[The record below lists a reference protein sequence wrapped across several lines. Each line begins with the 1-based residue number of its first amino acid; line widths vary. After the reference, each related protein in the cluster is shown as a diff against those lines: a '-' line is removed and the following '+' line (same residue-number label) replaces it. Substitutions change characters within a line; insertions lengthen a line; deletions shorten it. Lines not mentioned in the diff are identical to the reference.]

1 MELLLHPYAQVL
13 AWALVHFLWQG
24 ALIGLVAFG
33 LMRVPR
39 FGAAARYTIG
49 VTALGAMLVAP
60 IATAAYLA
68 SGTNAAVARFGQTT
82 IDTSSSLPAGF
93 GASAR
98 ARDVRTSRAD
108 SVPTHESRSRDGSRA
123 TGVAIILAIW
133 CAGVML
139 LSFRLASSWLAV
151 RRLVREATRPVSPEI
166 NTLVRRVAGRMALD
180 RVVRVC
186 ESSAVFVPVMIGW
199 LKPVVL
205 LPASTISGL
214 APAQVEAL
222 IAHELAHVRRHDYL
236 VNLLQA
242 VVETLLFY
250 HPAVWL
256 VSNHVRT
263 EREHCCDDLAV
274 GVCDRLVY
282 VTALADLAALNAV
295 PRVALAATGGSLLGR
310 VRRILGGGSDNRLPV
325 SGSLSVLFV
334 LLVAGIL
341 VPIGLLSARDASSA
355 VTPVAAGQA
364 ISGGV
369 TGGLNGG
376 VPRGV
381 SGGVVGGVSGG
392 IQQAAQA
399 QAQASTPAQQGSG
412 STSTTQT
419 TTRGSGNYVWSSGRD
434 KLAIKW
440 TGAFRLADD
449 DKDIE
454 WIEPGQSVEV
464 SDDGWVF
471 TTGVVLKGKSDGT
484 IERSYRRNG
493 FVRPYDPEGREY
505 LATALLRVVR
515 KSGFGAESRV
525 ARFLKQGGIEAVFT
539 EITQLEGDYARRLY
553 YTELFK
559 QAKLSPADLTRVAN
573 QAATTISSDYELA
586 TLLKAAAKLNVGD
599 ENALVA
605 LIEATRTLNSDYEHH
620 QALSALVP
628 VKPTTKV
635 ASAALAS
642 AVNLQSDYE
651 RATFLVDFAR
661 RGGLTSA
668 TKPAFLDLVKG
679 MHSSYE
685 QSRVLQTVMAAPD
698 VPADVVADARKAS
711 TSVGSD
717 YEHRQVLMSSMAAT
731 SVSPQDAGGVIESAA
746 SIRSDNEK
754 ANVLVTLAKK
764 GGVTAETA
772 GPFFSVVGG
781 ISSPYEQR
789 RVIDTVSST
798 PKLDDGVLSPLLK
811 AAASVKGDYDRAEI
825 LVRVAKNHTLTAV
838 TRPLYLAAADGI
850 RSDYD
855 QTRVLAELVRSE
867 KTIK

>member
-1 MELLLHPYAQVL
+1 M
-13 AWALVHFLWQG
+13 
-24 ALIGLVAFG
+24 
-33 LMRVPR
+33 
-39 FGAAARYTIG
+39 
-49 VTALGAMLVAP
+49 
-60 IATAAYLA
+60 
-68 SGTNAAVARFGQTT
+68 
-82 IDTSSSLPAGF
+82 
-93 GASAR
+93 
-98 ARDVRTSRAD
+98 
-108 SVPTHESRSRDGSRA
+108 
-123 TGVAIILAIW
+123 
-133 CAGVML
+133 
-139 LSFRLASSWLAV
+139 
-151 RRLVREATRPVSPEI
+151 
-166 NTLVRRVAGRMALD
+166 AGRLALD

-186 ESSAVFVPVMIGW
+186 ESSAVLVPVMIGW

-282 VTALADLAALNAV
+282 VTALADLAALTTV

-310 VRRILGGGSDNRLPV
+310 VRRILGAGNDNRLPV
-325 SGSLSVLFV
+325 SGSLSALLV
-334 LLVAGIL
+334 LLVGGIL
-341 VPIGLLSARDASSA
+341 VPISLVSARGASPA
-355 VTPVAAGQA
+355 VTPAPVQA
-364 ISGGV
+364 P
-369 TGGLNGG
+369 T
-376 VPRGV
+376 
-381 SGGVVGGVSGG
+381 
-392 IQQAAQA
+392 
-399 QAQASTPAQQGSG
+399 QASTPAVATAPRPSP
-412 STSTTQT
+412 TQT
-419 TTRGSGNYVWSSGRD
+419 TTRGSGNSVWSSGRD

-440 TGAFRLADD
+440 TGAFRLSDD

-471 TTGVVLKGKSDGT
+471 STGVVLKGKSDGT

-525 ARFLKQGGIEAVFT
+525 ARFLKQGGIEAVFA

-573 QAATTISSDYELA
+573 QASTTISSDYELA

-651 RATFLVDFAR
+651 RATFLIDFAR
-661 RGGLTSA
+661 RGGLTST

-685 QSRVLQTVMAAPD
+685 QSRVLQTVMAVPD

-731 SVSPQDAGGVIESAA
+731 AVSPQDAGGVIESAA

-772 GPFFSVVGG
+772 GPFFSVVSG

-789 RVIDTVSST
+789 RVIDTVSGT
-798 PKLDDGVLSPLLK
+798 PKLDDAVLSSLLK

-825 LVRVAKNHTLTAV
+825 LVRVAKNHTLTTV

>member
-1 MELLLHPYAQVL
+1 V
-13 AWALVHFLWQG
+13 
-24 ALIGLVAFG
+24 
-33 LMRVPR
+33 
-39 FGAAARYTIG
+39 
-49 VTALGAMLVAP
+49 
-60 IATAAYLA
+60 
-68 SGTNAAVARFGQTT
+68 
-82 IDTSSSLPAGF
+82 
-93 GASAR
+93 
-98 ARDVRTSRAD
+98 
-108 SVPTHESRSRDGSRA
+108 
-123 TGVAIILAIW
+123 
-133 CAGVML
+133 
-139 LSFRLASSWLAV
+139 
-151 RRLVREATRPVSPEI
+151 
-166 NTLVRRVAGRMALD
+166 
-180 RVVRVC
+180 
-186 ESSAVFVPVMIGW
+186 
-199 LKPVVL
+199 
-205 LPASTISGL
+205 
-214 APAQVEAL
+214 
-222 IAHELAHVRRHDYL
+222 
-236 VNLLQA
+236 
-242 VVETLLFY
+242 
-250 HPAVWL
+250 
-256 VSNHVRT
+256 
-263 EREHCCDDLAV
+263 
-274 GVCDRLVY
+274 
-282 VTALADLAALNAV
+282 
-295 PRVALAATGGSLLGR
+295 
-310 VRRILGGGSDNRLPV
+310 
-325 SGSLSVLFV
+325 
-334 LLVAGIL
+334 
-341 VPIGLLSARDASSA
+341 
-355 VTPVAAGQA
+355 
-364 ISGGV
+364 GGV
-369 TGGLNGG
+369 T
-376 VPRGV
+376 
-381 SGGVVGGVSGG
+381 GG

-419 TTRGSGNYVWSSGRD
+419 TTRGSGNYVWSGGRD
-434 KLAIKW
+434 KLAVKW

-493 FVRPYDPEGREY
+493 FVRPYEPEGREY

-605 LIEATRTLNSDYEHH
+605 LIEATRTLQSDYEHH

-628 VKPTTKV
+628 VKPTPKV

-642 AVNLQSDYE
+642 AVNLHSDYE
-651 RATFLVDFAR
+651 RATFLVEFAK

-668 TKPAFLDLVKG
+668 TKPAFLELVKG

-685 QSRVLQTVMAAPD
+685 QSRVLQSVMAAPD

-711 TSVGSD
+711 TSVDSD

-731 SVSPQDAGGVIESAA
+731 SVTPQDAGGVIESAA

-764 GGVTAETA
+764 GGVTAGTA
-772 GPFFSVVGG
+772 GPFFSVVSG

-811 AAASVKGDYDRAEI
+811 AAASVKSDYDRAEI

-838 TRPLYLAAADGI
+838 SRPLYLAAADGI

>member
-39 FGAAARYTIG
+39 FGAATRYTIG
-49 VTALGAMLVAP
+49 VVALGAMLAAP

-68 SGTNAAVARFGQTT
+68 SGTDVSTLRRGQTT
-82 IDTSSSLPAGF
+82 IAHSSSLPAGF
-93 GASAR
+93 GAGTGAGDPRVSRQDSA
-98 ARDVRTSRAD
+98 
-108 SVPTHESRSRDGSRA
+108 PTGESRSRDGSRE

-151 RRLVREATRPVSPEI
+151 RRLVREATRPVSSEI
-166 NTLVRRVAGRMALD
+166 HTLVRRVAGRLALD

-186 ESSAVFVPVMIGW
+186 ESSAVVVPVMVGW

-256 VSNHVRT
+256 VSSHVRT

-295 PRVALAATGGSLLGR
+295 PRIALAATGGSLLGR
-310 VRRILGGGSDNRLPV
+310 VRRILGGGSENRLPV

-341 VPIGLLSARDASSA
+341 VPISLVSARDAAPA
-355 VTPVAAGQA
+355 VIPAFAQA
-364 ISGGV
+364 P
-369 TGGLNGG
+369 T
-376 VPRGV
+376 
-381 SGGVVGGVSGG
+381 
-392 IQQAAQA
+392 QAATPAAATAQRPA
-399 QAQASTPAQQGSG
+399 RVAPTQAQASTPAPQGST

-605 LIEATRTLNSDYEHH
+605 LIEATRTLQSDYEHH

-628 VKPTTKV
+628 VKPTPKV

-651 RATFLVDFAR
+651 RATFLVEFAK

-668 TKPAFLDLVKG
+668 TKSAFLELVKG

-685 QSRVLQTVMAAPD
+685 QSRVLQSVMAAPD

-711 TSVGSD
+711 TSVDSD
-717 YEHRQVLMSSMAAT
+717 YEHRQVLMSSMVAT
-731 SVSPQDAGGVIESAA
+731 SVTPQDAGGVIESAA

-764 GGVTAETA
+764 GGVTAGTA
-772 GPFFSVVGG
+772 GPFFSVVSG

-811 AAASVKGDYDRAEI
+811 AAASVKSDYDRAEI

-838 TRPLYLAAADGI
+838 SRPLYLAAADGI

>member
-1 MELLLHPYAQVL
+1 M
-13 AWALVHFLWQG
+13 
-24 ALIGLVAFG
+24 
-33 LMRVPR
+33 
-39 FGAAARYTIG
+39 
-49 VTALGAMLVAP
+49 
-60 IATAAYLA
+60 
-68 SGTNAAVARFGQTT
+68 
-82 IDTSSSLPAGF
+82 
-93 GASAR
+93 
-98 ARDVRTSRAD
+98 
-108 SVPTHESRSRDGSRA
+108 
-123 TGVAIILAIW
+123 
-133 CAGVML
+133 
-139 LSFRLASSWLAV
+139 
-151 RRLVREATRPVSPEI
+151 
-166 NTLVRRVAGRMALD
+166 D
-180 RVVRVC
+180 RC
-186 ESSAVFVPVMIGW
+186 S
-199 LKPVVL
+199 
-205 LPASTISGL
+205 
-214 APAQVEAL
+214 
-222 IAHELAHVRRHDYL
+222 
-236 VNLLQA
+236 
-242 VVETLLFY
+242 
-250 HPAVWL
+250 
-256 VSNHVRT
+256 
-263 EREHCCDDLAV
+263 
-274 GVCDRLVY
+274 
-282 VTALADLAALNAV
+282 
-295 PRVALAATGGSLLGR
+295 GR
-310 VRRILGGGSDNRLPV
+310 VRRILGGGSENRLPV
-325 SGSLSVLFV
+325 SGSLSALFI
-334 LLVAGIL
+334 LLVGGIL
-341 VPIGLLSARDASSA
+341 VPISLVSARDAAPA
-355 VTPVAAGQA
+355 VMPVFSQGPTPASPPAVARPTRPQRVAPTQ
-364 ISGGV
+364 
-369 TGGLNGG
+369 T
-376 VPRGV
+376 
-381 SGGVVGGVSGG
+381 
-392 IQQAAQA
+392 
-399 QAQASTPAQQGSG
+399 QASTPAPQGST

-419 TTRGSGNYVWSSGRD
+419 TTRGSGNYVWSSGLD

-525 ARFLKQGGIEAVFT
+525 ARFLKQGGIDAVFT

-553 YTELFK
+553 YTELLK

-586 TLLKAAAKLNVGD
+586 TLLKAAAKQNVGD

-605 LIEATRTLNSDYEHH
+605 LIEATRTLQSDYEHH

-628 VKPTTKV
+628 VKPTPKV

-651 RATFLVDFAR
+651 RATFLIDFAK

-685 QSRVLQTVMAAPD
+685 QSRVLQSVMVAPD

-772 GPFFSVVGG
+772 GPFFSVVSG